1 VPALNTVRKANT
13 TAAVL
18 RYNLSIGLNGNVLA
32 AINANAG
39 EGGLNDDQ
47 QRNARAPDEE
57 EMFLLS
63 DRL

>member
-39 EGGLNDDQ
+39 EGLNDDQ